1 MTRSI
6 PPGQSKKPLA
16 TPLAMSNASP
26 GAAAAPI
33 PLRLAG
39 AVAKS
44 ASDTRPHPKPEIPKP
59 KLRFKVRELT
69 HPGALIFFK
78 TTNPATV
85 LSNAVNF
92 VLQTLYIPLE
102 GKAVIPPTRSITL
115 ILRSM
120 AGVAY
125 TTGIDLD
132 DDHKEIHFSLD
143 YIAQIPAD
151 RQQHEI
157 EGVIV
162 HEMVHCWQWNAL
174 GTAPGG
180 LIEGIAD
187 FVRLKA
193 SLSPPHWKKESG
205 GDWDAGYQH
214 TAYFLE
220 WIDAR
225 FGDGS
230 VMRVNDRLRNKQY
243 EEQKFWQGLFGKSVN
258 DLWSEYKGG
267 FEKDKKSIEK
277 DKQQVD
283 EGDDSEEGVLVDSNL
298 DDNEEEG
305 QEEEKQ
311 LKREPKK
318 DRSRSP
324 PSYFV

>member
-1 MTRSI
+1 MTRSN
-6 PPGQSKKPLA
+6 PPGQSKKVLA
-16 TPLAMSNASP
+16 TPLAMSTAPP
-26 GAAAAPI
+26 GAAASPV
-33 PLRLAG
+33 PFRPAG
-39 AVAKS
+39 AVANS
-44 ASDTRPHPKPEIPKP
+44 ALDTRPHPKPGIPKP
-59 KLRFKVRELT
+59 KLRFEVRDLT
-69 HPGALIFFK
+69 HPGALIFFR

-85 LSNAVNF
+85 LANAVNI

-143 YIAQIPAD
+143 YISQIPTD

-193 SLSPPHWKKESG
+193 LLSPPHWKKESG

-220 WIDAR
+220 WMDSR
-225 FGDGS
+225 FGEGS
-230 VMRVNDRLRNKQY
+230 VTRVNDELRNKKY
-243 EEQKFWQGLFGKSVN
+243 EEHKFWQGLFGKSVN

-267 FEKDKKSIEK
+267 FEEVKKSIEK
-277 DKQQVD
+277 DEQQS
-283 EGDDSEEGVLVDSNL
+283 EKGDDSEEGVLVESHMEN
-298 DDNEEEG
+298 NEEEK
-305 QEEEKQ
+305 E

-318 DRSRSP
+318 GRSRSP